1 MIVLETINSSEQQL
15 KSQVDRVLNYLKIG
29 NSWQEFKP
37 NNLKFAVDKS
47 GNLVFKAKY
56 NNKGFLLSWLNG
68 ELSLTNVK
76 DNLTYNSEQISDL
89 GNWLINFNV
98 DGSERFLSDIQDVI
112 TDLGLKNI
120 SNLPNYTKTMIN

>member
-1 MIVLETINSSEQQL
+1 MIVLETTNSSEQQL

-56 NNKGFLLSWLNG
+56 NNKGFLLSWLKG

-89 GNWLINFNV
+89 GNWLINFNI
-98 DGSERFLSDIQDVI
+98 DGSERFLNNIQDAI
-112 TDLGLKNI
+112 TDLGLKSI
-120 SNLPNYTKTMIN
+120 SNLPEYTKTKIS